1 MAGEEQERYTVAPM
15 AFTSIQKIRFDDVDG
30 AGIVYYPQFFHLCHA
45 TFEDFFDTIAH
56 ISYPEMIRK
65 QKLGFPT
72 VAIQSQ
78 FHAALVYGDTAIVS
92 LGIRKVGTS
101 SLTFA
106 YAIRRKRDGE
116 LCFEAEVTT
125 VLVEMETLKPVP
137 LPLEYR
143 QLFERYLTSAVP
155 E

>member
-1 MAGEEQERYTVAPM
+1 M

-45 TFEDFFDTIAH
+45 AFEDFFDTVAH
-56 ISYPEMIRK
+56 VSYPDLVAKNR
-65 QKLGFPT
+65 LGFPT
-72 VAIQSQ
+72 VAITSE
-78 FHAALVYGDTAIVS
+78 FHAPLVYGDTAIVS
-92 LGIRKVGTS
+92 LDVRRIGTT

-125 VLVEMETLKPVP
+125 VMVEVDGLRPIP
-137 LPLEYR
+137 LPQEYR
-143 QLFERYLTSAVP
+143 QLFERYLTPRRS
-155 E
+155 ED